1 MKTIQDWIKEYPLI
15 NELVATKD
23 VFWSN
28 PKYEPF
34 QKVLKKRPLNEKD
47 VKDAEERL
55 QRFALYI
62 AKVFPETRKLNGII
76 ESPIVPIPAMHQQ
89 LSHMYEHLLEGTFL
103 LKCDSH
109 LPISGSIKAR
119 GGIYDDSE
127 IP

>member
-1 MKTIQDWIKEYPLI
+1 MNHFKLR
-15 NELVATKD
+15 
-23 VFWSN
+23 
-28 PKYEPF
+28 
-34 QKVLKKRPLNEKD
+34 LKNFHLHEKD

-55 QRFALYI
+55 KRFAPYI

-89 LSHMYEHLLEGTFL
+89 LSHMYEHPLEGTFL

-119 GGIYDDSE
+119 GGIYE
-127 IP
+127 VLKHAETLAIQTWFINGK